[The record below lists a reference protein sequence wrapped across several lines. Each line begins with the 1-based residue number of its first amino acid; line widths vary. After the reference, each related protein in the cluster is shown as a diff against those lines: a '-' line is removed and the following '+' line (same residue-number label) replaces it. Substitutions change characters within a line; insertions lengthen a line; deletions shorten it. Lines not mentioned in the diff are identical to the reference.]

1 MGHFGKWSACRH
13 GHFVFQNA
21 TRHFFLLIPASIM
34 GKKSDQFLNSVMPLE
49 PGEFWKEALFSS
61 TSGGCLLLELSAP
74 RALPYT
80 EPNQI
85 TSMQGEIVNII
96 CSSISSNLL
105 FIDSNSKLQIN
116 LCLQHLRPSPASDR
130 LLLFWTSIVMLV
142 HDAFNLRG
150 SGVG

>member
-1 MGHFGKWSACRH
+1 
-13 GHFVFQNA
+13 
-21 TRHFFLLIPASIM
+21 
-34 GKKSDQFLNSVMPLE
+34 
-49 PGEFWKEALFSS
+49 
-61 TSGGCLLLELSAP
+61 
-74 RALPYT
+74 
-80 EPNQI
+80 
-85 TSMQGEIVNII
+85 MQGEIVNII